1 MKTYMKTEVTKDKL
15 KENFYPSKNF
25 YREGLDG
32 AIVDYAEIEIDPK
45 GIKKLEDNLDRC
57 GNQADFTEEEW
68 KDINNPDSDN
78 YEHIVAYVHFDAGT
92 DNFNK
97 LFVSVV
103 TINSE
108 DELEVNELLN
118 DEEKQNIVDA
128 GLESLHR
135 WRATN
140 EMLDQE
146 GYEIKQIIE
155 EKLRAKKWGFAG
167 KIGGSKN
174 VGYYRNY

>member
-1 MKTYMKTEVTKDKL
+1 MKTEVTKDRL
-15 KENFYPSKNF
+15 KEYFYPSKNF

-68 KDINNPDSDN
+68 KDINNHDSDN

-140 EMLDQE
+140 EMIDQE

-155 EKLRAKKWGFAG
+155 EKPRAMK
-167 KIGGSKN
+167 
-174 VGYYRNY
+174 R